1 MALDLQQ
8 LINSSLS
15 LRLMSA
21 VARSLP
27 PRLGHRVAFAIADL
41 FARRPESGPV
51 QAMRLNQWV
60 ASRQALEGE
69 KLDQAVRE
77 TLRCS
82 ARFLF
87 DVYHYRDDYDA
98 ARQLIVVDPSFQQ
111 ITQRPEFDSR
121 GLVITGLH
129 LSGFDLVLQWLVKG
143 GLKLLVLTISDP
155 QGGRR
160 IEYETRKQIGMNLM
174 PASFSTIRQAIKHLQ
189 KGGMV
194 LTGVD
199 RPIEAPEVMPHFFGH
214 PAPLPVHHI
223 FLAMKARVPLMLAF
237 TYLWP
242 DGRYHVFASDPIEMD
257 SVDTS
262 PEILLRNA
270 ENVLGR
276 AEEFIRQAPRQWSV
290 PLPVWPDLLNI
301 VP

>member
-27 PRLGHRVAFAIADL
+27 PSLGHRVAFAIADL
-41 FARRPESGPV
+41 FARRPESRPV
-51 QAMRLNQWV
+51 QAMRLNQWM
-60 ASRQALEGE
+60 ASGQALEGE

-77 TLRCS
+77 TLRGS

-98 ARQLIVVDPSFQQ
+98 ARRLIVIDPSFQQ

-160 IEYETRKQIGMNLM
+160 IEYETRKRIGMNLM

-199 RPIEAPEVMPHFFGH
+199 RPIEAPEVMPHFFGY
-214 PAPLPVHHI
+214 PAPLPVHHV
-223 FLAMKARVPLMLAF
+223 FLAMKARVPLMFAF

-242 DGRYHVFASDPIEMD
+242 DGKYHVFASDPIEMD

-262 PEILLRNA
+262 PEGLLRNA
-270 ENVLGR
+270 ENVLR
-276 AEEFIRQAPRQWSV
+276 YAERFIRRAPHQWSV
-290 PLPVWPDLLNI
+290 PLPVWPELLNI